1 MGTELVLHQ
10 PQQQPETQSTSPSSS
25 SGGER
30 NRTIARKGSSKDRH
44 TKVNG
49 RGRRV
54 RIPAV
59 CAARIFQLT
68 RELGHKSDGETI
80 EWLLR
85 KAEPAIVAATG
96 TGTVPSFSST
106 LSGPLDGSLRTAN
119 TSSASSPSS
128 PNAYL
133 SKVLPVLPSPSPPP
147 PALFAL
153 SSYDAATICRLG
165 LDYAGGAFQQMPY
178 MTMLLQPVSTEEAKP
193 QSLHD

>member
-10 PQQQPETQSTSPSSS
+10 PHQHPETASPSPSMGS
-25 SGGER
+25 DKKGRG
-30 NRTIARKGSSKDRH
+30 TVARKGSSKDRH

-54 RIPAV
+54 RMPAV

-85 KAEPAIVAATG
+85 MAEPAIVAATG
-96 TGTVPSFSST
+96 TGTVPSFFSAM
-106 LSGPLDGSLRTAN
+106 SGPLDASPRTA
-119 TSSASSPSS
+119 TASSSPSPPS
-128 PNAYL
+128 PNAY
-133 SKVLPVLPSPSPPP
+133 VPVLPTPPP
-147 PALFAL
+147 PPHLFAF
-153 SSYDAATICRLG
+153 SSYDAATICRMG

-178 MTMLLQPVSTEEAKP
+178 MTMLLQPVSTEETKP
-193 QSLHD
+193 QRLQD